1 MLTFKQFFQRGF
13 LPVFLSNSQGHL
25 SGLPS
30 RLLLSYLL
38 VIATILVAFSTA
50 IYAIV
55 ARDRHQQL
63 NTSLYQIAGASA
75 SALEIIQHEY
85 EELTKEEKYEGYI
98 TKNND
103 GTFPPISLA
112 QLMDKYQSSSLTEF
126 VPNPLIAAEQG
137 VEWFD
142 NKQQLMVQEGNFFPP
157 EPLPKIVPPEGQI
170 VQKGNTR
177 SFILPVYETPVYET
191 KKPGQLLGYVRATK
205 SMNLLNAELRRF
217 QQGLIAGVAIVSGL
231 VTAGGF
237 WLTHES
243 LKPILRSFE
252 QLKQFTSD
260 ASHELRSPLTAIRAS
275 IAVMQSHPERVH
287 PADVEKLKAI
297 ASASAQMS
305 QLVDD
310 LLMLARMDRQAPD
323 RAAWRHIALDEIL
336 EDLVDLYSDRAG
348 ETNIS
353 LQSQLIPNLE
363 VYADASQLF
372 RLFTNLL
379 SNALQYTPSGG
390 TVTVSLQRSR
400 THALVSVEDTGI
412 GIASDQLP
420 HIFDRFWRA
429 DQARSQHQAGSGLG
443 LAIAKTIAQSH
454 GGDITVHSQLGQG
467 SCFQVKIPLP

>member
-38 VIATILVAFSTA
+38 VIATILAAFSTA
-50 IYAIV
+50 VYAIV

-63 NTSLYQIAGASA
+63 NTSLHHIAGASA

-231 VTAGGF
+231 VTASGF

-310 LLMLARMDRQAPD
+310 LLLLARMDRQVPD

-348 ETNIS
+348 EANIS
-353 LQSQLIPNLE
+353 LKSQLIPNLE

-400 THALVSVEDTGI
+400 THALIRIEDTGI

-420 HIFDRFWRA
+420 YIFDRFWRA